1 MSRHSLRSMR
11 IPPRYL
17 KIAGITLTSLVLL
30 LLVLLGI
37 AYSKRE
43 SLLEAAIAKAVR
55 KAKKDYSLN
64 VHIKSAR
71 FDGLRTVVFQDVSV
85 IPEKRDS
92 LAFISN
98 LRVGVKLFP
107 LIFGDVKLAEVGL
120 RDGRI
125 TLVKRDS
132 LRNYEF
138 LFRKKAQDTTSTKK
152 VNLADV
158 ANKILN
164 NLFNKIPDDMDVQ
177 RFSISYNDNG
187 DKVSLSV
194 PKATIDG
201 GKLKSTILVNKSE
214 SRWHIEGDVDPGDKQ
229 FDVRLFAEGKKLEL
243 PFLQRKYDLKL
254 NFDTLRAQ
262 MRSVEKSGDE
272 LHVSG
277 TWAIKNL
284 LLNHPKI
291 AANDIIVPNGAI
303 DADLIVGE
311 NYVGVDSSSVIRLKN
326 ITANPYIKYTLGKK
340 KKLALKLHT
349 DYLDAQSLF
358 DAFPQGLFES
368 LEGMKVAGKLQY
380 DLDFFIDTA
389 LPDSVQF
396 SSSLNKKDFRILKW
410 GKTDLKKINSTFVY
424 TPYEYGKPM
433 RDIVIGTSNPNF
445 TPLNEISSNLK
456 NALLT
461 AEDPSFFSHNGFVEE
476 SIRKSIATNFKEK
489 AFKRGGST
497 ISMQL
502 VKNVYLNR
510 QKNLARKIEE
520 ILIVWLIENN
530 HISSKQR
537 MFEVYLNLI
546 EWGRNVYGIGE
557 ASRYYFGKHP
567 SEITLGE
574 GIFLASI
581 VPRPKK
587 GLYFFE
593 PDGSLRQGLHG
604 YFRLIGNLMAKKGLT
619 QRDSD
624 AYGFYSVRLK
634 ESLRQEVAP
643 DSVVADSTLL
653 MDDDDTQSFLRDVLG
668 PPKEKR
674 QTDSA
679 RIADPNKSKV
689 PPRDTVKVPETPKS
703 RREQRKLEREERKK
717 ANSS

>member
-1 MSRHSLRSMR
+1 MTKYPSRSMR

-17 KIAGITLTSLVLL
+17 KVAGIVFGSLIILVLI
-30 LLVLLGI
+30 GGII

-43 SLLEAAIAKAVR
+43 TILRATIDKAVR
-55 KAKKDYSLN
+55 KAKKDYNLD
-64 VHIKSAR
+64 VHIKSAK
-71 FDGLRTVVFQDVSV
+71 FEGLRTVVFRDVSV
-85 IPEKRDS
+85 VPDNRDS
-92 LAFISN
+92 LAFIRN
-98 LRVGVKLFP
+98 LRVGVKLLP
-107 LIFGDVKLAEVGL
+107 LLFGDVKLAEVGL
-120 RDGRI
+120 HDGRI

-138 LFRKKAQDTTSTKK
+138 LFRKRAQDTVSTKK

-158 ANKILN
+158 ANKLLN
-164 NLFNKIPDDMDVQ
+164 NVFNKVPDDMDV
-177 RFSISYNDNG
+177 REFTISYNDNG

-194 PKATIDG
+194 PSATIDG

-214 SRWHIEGDVDPGDKQ
+214 SRWHVEGDVDPGDKQ

-254 NFDTLRAQ
+254 NFDTLHAQ
-262 MRSVEKSGDE
+262 MKSAERTGDE
-272 LHVSG
+272 LRISG

-284 LLNHPKI
+284 LLNHPKV

-311 NYVGVDSSSVIRLKN
+311 DFVSVDSSSVIRLKN

-368 LEGMKVAGKLQY
+368 LEGMQVAGKLQY

-389 LPDSVQF
+389 RPDSVRL
-396 SSSLNKKDFRILKW
+396 SSSLNKKDFKIVKW
-410 GKTDLKKINSTFVY
+410 GKTDLQKINSTFVY

-433 RDIVIGTSNPNF
+433 RDIVVGPSNPNF
-445 TPLNEISSNLK
+445 TPLDEISSNLK

-461 AEDPSFFSHNGFVEE
+461 AEDPSFFSHHGFVEE

-510 QKNLARKIEE
+510 QKTLARKIEE
-520 ILIVWLIENN
+520 MLIVWLIENN
-530 HISSKQR
+530 RLSSKQR
-537 MFEVYLNLI
+537 MFETYLNLI

-557 ASRYYFGKHP
+557 ASRYYFGKRP

-624 AYGFYSVRLK
+624 AYGFYGVRLK
-634 ESLRQEVAP
+634 ESLRQEVVP
-643 DSVVADSTLL
+643 DSVVTDSTLL

-668 PPKEKR
+668 PKEKKA
-674 QTDSA
+674 TDSI
-679 RIADPNKSKV
+679 RVSDPNKSKV
-689 PPRDTVKVPETPKS
+689 PPRDTLKVPETPKS
-703 RREQRKLEREERKK
+703 RREQRKAEREARKK
-717 ANSS
+717 DGS

>member
-1 MSRHSLRSMR
+1 MR

-17 KIAGITLTSLVLL
+17 KVAGIVFGSLIILVLI
-30 LLVLLGI
+30 GGII

-43 SLLEAAIAKAVR
+43 TILRATIDKAVR
-55 KAKKDYSLN
+55 KAKKDYNLD
-64 VHIKSAR
+64 VHIKSAK
-71 FDGLRTVVFQDVSV
+71 FEGLRTVVFRDVSV
-85 IPEKRDS
+85 VPDNRDS
-92 LAFISN
+92 LAFIRN
-98 LRVGVKLFP
+98 LRVGVKLLP
-107 LIFGDVKLAEVGL
+107 LLFGDVKLAEVGL
-120 RDGRI
+120 HDGRI

-138 LFRKKAQDTTSTKK
+138 LFRKRAQDTVSTKK

-158 ANKILN
+158 ANKLLN
-164 NLFNKIPDDMDVQ
+164 NVFNKVPDDMDV
-177 RFSISYNDNG
+177 REFTISYNDNG

-194 PKATIDG
+194 PSATIDG

-214 SRWHIEGDVDPGDKQ
+214 SRWHVEGDVDPGDKQ

-254 NFDTLRAQ
+254 NFDTLHAQ
-262 MRSVEKSGDE
+262 MKSAERTGDE
-272 LHVSG
+272 LRISG

-284 LLNHPKI
+284 LLNHPKV

-311 NYVGVDSSSVIRLKN
+311 DFVSVDSSSVIRLKN

-368 LEGMKVAGKLQY
+368 LEGMQVAGKLQY

-389 LPDSVQF
+389 RPDSVRL
-396 SSSLNKKDFRILKW
+396 SSSLNKKDFKIVKW
-410 GKTDLKKINSTFVY
+410 GKTDLQKINSTFVY

-433 RDIVIGTSNPNF
+433 RDIVVGPSNPNF
-445 TPLNEISSNLK
+445 TPLDEISSNLK

-461 AEDPSFFSHNGFVEE
+461 AEDPSFFSHHGFVEE

-510 QKNLARKIEE
+510 QKTLARKIEE
-520 ILIVWLIENN
+520 MLIVWLIENN
-530 HISSKQR
+530 RLSSKQR
-537 MFEVYLNLI
+537 MFETYLNLI

-557 ASRYYFGKHP
+557 ASRYYFGKRP

-624 AYGFYSVRLK
+624 AYGFYGVRLK
-634 ESLRQEVAP
+634 ESLRQEVVP
-643 DSVVADSTLL
+643 DSVVTDSTLL

-668 PPKEKR
+668 PKEKKA
-674 QTDSA
+674 TDSI
-679 RIADPNKSKV
+679 RVSDPNKSKV
-689 PPRDTVKVPETPKS
+689 PPRDTLKVPETPKS
-703 RREQRKLEREERKK
+703 RREQRKAEREARKK
-717 ANSS
+717 DGS